1 MTSKPPILDEES
13 EDPFD
18 DLVGSSIGQMLDAHV
33 PRRKVTHFK
42 DLEEM
47 QGAFDDD
54 VTDLSTTIRETLKEK
69 FSGGP
74 TRPD

>member
-1 MTSKPPILDEES
+1 MTSKPTALDEES
-13 EDPFD
+13 EAPFD
-18 DLVGSSIGQMLDAHV
+18 DLVGSSIGHMLDAYV
-33 PRRKVTHFK
+33 PRRKVTHFN

-47 QGAFDDD
+47 QGAFNDD
-54 VTDLSTTIRETLKEK
+54 VSDLSTTVRETLKAK